1 MCLATPGIVESIDN
15 SIEGMKMAKVSFSG
29 VIKNICVE
37 WIPEV
42 KPGNYVLVHA
52 GTALSIV
59 DEKEAKETLELFQQ
73 WIDGLD
79 EQDKSG
85 P

>member
-1 MCLATPGIVESIDN
+1 MCLAAPGKVESIDN
-15 SIEGMKMAKVSFSG
+15 SIDGLKMARVNFSG

-37 WIPEV
+37 WVPEV
-42 KPGNYVLVHA
+42 EIGSYVLVHA

-59 DEKEAKETLELFQQ
+59 NEKEAKETMEIFQQ

-79 EQDKSG
+79 ESDKT
-85 P
+85 

>member
-1 MCLATPGIVESIDN
+1 MCLAAPGKVESIDDG
-15 SIEGMKMAKVSFSG
+15 IEGLKMAKVSFSG

-42 KPGNYVLVHA
+42 KTGDYVIVHA

-59 DEKEAKETLELFQQ
+59 DEKEAKETLAIFQQ
-73 WIDGLD
+73 WVDGLD
-79 EQDKSG
+79 EYDKS
-85 P
+85 